1 MEEQK
6 LFVVEFRRDMLLPKG
21 HRTVGNGNLSG
32 REKAKEFGEV
42 REKDLEK
49 ARKYEDRLSNKYVHT
64 ARRDGNPRVATSCL
78 TL

>member
-6 LFVVEFRRDMLLPKG
+6 LFVEFRRDMLLPKG

-49 ARKYEDRLSNKYVHT
+49 ARKYEDRLNNKYVHT
-64 ARRDGNPRVATSCL
+64 ARPVGTPRVATSCL

>member
-32 REKAKEFGEV
+32 SEEVKGFGEV

-49 ARKYEDRLSNKYVHT
+49 TRKYEDRLSNKYVHT
-64 ARRDGNPRVATSCL
+64 ARPVGNPRMATSCL